1 MVTESTPVIEASHIS
16 KSYGRRKVLTSVSF
30 QAVQGEC
37 IGILGANGCGKST
50 LLSILSGCLKADG
63 GTICYQGKPAKKKSD
78 FLHSVG
84 YVPQE
89 NPLFSSLTVLDNLR
103 YFYADSPVSLKK
115 ELTDG
120 IPRLFGLDSCLK
132 TKVKNLSGGM
142 KRRLAIACALSAHP
156 PVLILDEPGA
166 SLDFVCKEDIRRYL
180 TQYTAHG
187 GTVLLTSH
195 EQSEISLC
203 SRLFLLENG
212 ELLPLEPQPDFARLT
227 ERMRSHE

>member
-1 MVTESTPVIEASHIS
+1 MKSGNIPVIEVSNIS
-16 KSYGRRKVLTSVSF
+16 KSYGRKKILTSVSF
-30 QAVQGEC
+30 QAEQGEC

-50 LLSILSGCLKADG
+50 LLAILSGCLKADSG
-63 GTICYQGKPAKKKSD
+63 IICYLGRAAKKKED
-78 FLHSVG
+78 FLQSAG

-103 YFYADSPVSLKK
+103 YFYADSPVPLKE
-115 ELTDG
+115 ELANG
-120 IPRLFGLDSCLK
+120 IPHIFSLDSCLK
-132 TKVKNLSGGM
+132 TKVKHLSGGM

-180 TQYTAHG
+180 TLYTEHG

-195 EQSEISLC
+195 EQSEIALC
-203 SRLFLLENG
+203 GRLFLLENG
-212 ELLPLEPQPDFARLT
+212 SLLPLDPQLDPAYLT
-227 ERMRSHE
+227 ERMRSHA